1 MSISHPSSSTAITC
15 PATTYMVEPAQQ
27 AMESHTSSS
36 INKSPGTVVEN
47 DAPGR
52 AARPS
57 IGTALDRTRF
67 GDLAARSGIPAPRRR
82 SWPLSLAAE
91 HWFRRSGP
99 ARSRIRLSHA
109 IAADLSALDEIAS
122 LFRELASLPVLP
134 DDLPFSE
141 SWGTTVA
148 LAVAHRLTSYD
159 ASYLELP
166 RRTHLPLATFDQA
179 LRRAAE
185 AEAIPLA
192 NLVP

>member
-1 MSISHPSSSTAITC
+1 MALL
-15 PATTYMVEPAQQ
+15 VL
-27 AMESHTSSS
+27 
-36 INKSPGTVVEN
+36 
-47 DAPGR
+47 DASV
-52 AARPS
+52 A
-57 IGTALDRTRF
+57 
-67 GDLAARSGIPAPRRR
+67 LAAIWPEERYSGAAQALMAAVASSGALVPAIWYSEVANSVVTRHRRG
-82 SWPLSLAAE
+82 L
-91 HWFRRSGP
+91 
-99 ARSRIRLSHA
+99 I
-109 IAADLSALDEIAS
+109 ALDEIAS
-122 LFRELASLPVLP
+122 LFRELASMPVLP

-179 LRRAAE
+179 WRRAAE